1 MFGQGAHKEEDA
13 VLREIIR
20 SVDKKLDYT
29 VRDVEGSRFNLHL
42 SLKGHEATVSLTLDE
57 LTAAMTDAVK
67 RHHIRQKIKA
77 RRDHMD
83 DSDSTRTCWAR
94 NRRDCCERHLN
105 RRVSHSGVSGEGP
118 EGNWHST

>member
-42 SLKGHEATVSLTLDE
+42 SLKGHEAAVSLTLDD
-57 LTAAMTDAVK
+57 LTAAITDVVK
-67 RHHIRQKIKA
+67 RHQIRQKIKA

-83 DSDSTRTCWAR
+83 DSRFDKDVLGTKPAR
-94 NRRDCCERHLN
+94 LLRASPKPESLSQRGFGRGPRR
-105 RRVSHSGVSGEGP
+105 
-118 EGNWHST
+118 